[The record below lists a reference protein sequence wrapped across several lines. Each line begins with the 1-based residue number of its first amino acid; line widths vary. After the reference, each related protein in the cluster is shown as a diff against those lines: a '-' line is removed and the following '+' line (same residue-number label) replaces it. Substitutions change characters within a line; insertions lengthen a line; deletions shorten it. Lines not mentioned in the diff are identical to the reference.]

1 MPDPSDDDEG
11 RRDPGKAEGEEDN
24 ANNQRENAKDRIRSL
39 VTDEYLEILIR
50 LANERF
56 GANAERRRR
65 FEENLFGTVDE
76 REKEKETIKTEKSR
90 RMGMR
95 KKRLVGHGPKGNE
108 DDEEMWK
115 GVAMMAKNDEGEEL
129 GVEGLTV

>member
-11 RRDPGKAEGEEDN
+11 EGDKGTEDKANKKEKEE
-24 ANNQRENAKDRIRSL
+24 DRIRSL

-56 GANAERRRR
+56 AANAERRRR
-65 FEENLFGTVDE
+65 FEENLFGTVNK
-76 REKEKETIKTEKSR
+76 REKEKEKKKETIKTEKLR

-95 KKRLVGHGPKGNE
+95 KKRHWPNGNE
-108 DDEEMWK
+108 DDEEVWK
-115 GVAMMAKNDEGEEL
+115 GVTMMTQTEEGEEL
-129 GVEGLTV
+129 GLEGLTV